1 LQRLVSAFSPE
12 IQQSVCAQLADVLV
26 GVVAQ
31 RLRFREGTNLVVPEC
46 EILMASTP
54 VRALVRSGQFFKLG
68 SALETGAADGSY
80 TFPRYAEWLSRKSD
94 WYHPPAVPEPV
105 SELEHHPVPAPLPPL
120 PAAHKPAAPKPG
132 AKKPPPPP
140 PHKPR
145 GSPPEVAEDGSLVLS
160 GDEEEDPL
168 TVLAELEKLE

>member
-1 LQRLVSAFSPE
+1 
-12 IQQSVCAQLADVLV
+12 
-26 GVVAQ
+26 
-31 RLRFREGTNLVVPEC
+31 
-46 EILMASTP
+46 MASTP

-94 WYHPPAVPEPV
+94 WYHPPAVPEPLP
-105 SELEHHPVPAPLPPL
+105 EAEHHPVPAALPLMPVT
-120 PAAHKPAAPKPG
+120 HKPAPPKPG

-145 GSPPEVAEDGSLVLS
+145 GAPPEVAEDGSLVLS
-160 GDEEEDPL
+160 GEEEEDPL
-168 TVLAELEKLE
+168 AVLAELEKLE